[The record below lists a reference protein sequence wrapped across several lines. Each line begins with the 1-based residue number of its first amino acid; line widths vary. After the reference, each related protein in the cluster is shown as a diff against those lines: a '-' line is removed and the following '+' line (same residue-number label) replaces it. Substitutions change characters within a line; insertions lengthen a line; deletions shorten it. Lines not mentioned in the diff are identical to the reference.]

1 MGDDAIRFG
10 ATVGGAGLGALAAP
24 FTGGLSIPV
33 MAGLG
38 GALGAGASTA
48 GTGGST
54 RSAILNSILGGAGG
68 FGAGTL
74 AAPSIASLMAPT
86 APTATSWISS
96 LATGGPSLAPG
107 MGVLDTG
114 MDIGKGFS
122 GVLAPGAGVTLGE
135 DGIAGLAGESG
146 IAKGASALADMFSKT
161 TMKDALGATYG
172 ASMLNNMLGNGVHR
186 QLSPGPVSGLTI
198 RPAGGFDAFAVPYRQ
213 PQIPQFHI

>member
-1 MGDDAIRFG
+1 MSDDAIRIG

-33 MAGLG
+33 MAGMG

-54 RSAILNSILGGAGG
+54 RSAILNSMLGGAGG

-74 AAPSIASLMAPT
+74 AAPSIASMMAPT
-86 APTATSWISS
+86 APTATSWVSS

-107 MGVLDTG
+107 MGVLAPG
-114 MDIGKGFS
+114 MSAGGGF
-122 GVLAPGAGVTLGE
+122 GGALAPGAGVTLGA
-135 DGIAGLAGESG
+135 DGIAGLGGGS
-146 IAKGASALADMFSKT
+146 SALGDMMSKFS
-161 TMKDALGATYG
+161 MQDALGATYA
-172 ASMLNNMLGNGVHR
+172 ASMLSNMLGPGQQPTR
-186 QLSPGPVSGLTI
+186 LSPGPVSGLTI

-213 PQIPQFHI
+213 PQVPQFHL

>member
-1 MGDDAIRFG
+1 MSDDAIRIG

-33 MAGLG
+33 MAGMG

-48 GTGGST
+48 GTGGSA
-54 RSAILNSILGGAGG
+54 RSAILNSMLGGAGG

-107 MGVLDTG
+107 MGVLTG
-114 MDIGKGFS
+114 GSGGGFG
-122 GVLAPGAGVTLGE
+122 GVLAPGAGVTLGA
-135 DGIAGLAGESG
+135 DGIAGLGGGS
-146 IAKGASALADMFSKT
+146 SALGDMMSKFS
-161 TMKDALGATYG
+161 MQDALGATYA
-172 ASMLNNMLGNGVHR
+172 ASMLSNMLGPGQQSAR
-186 QLSPGPVSGLTI
+186 LSPGPVSGLTI

-213 PQIPQFHI
+213 TQVPQFHL

>member
-1 MGDDAIRFG
+1 MSDDAIRIG

-54 RSAILNSILGGAGG
+54 RSAIMNSMLGGAGG

-74 AAPSIASLMAPT
+74 AAPSLAAMMAPA
-86 APTATSWISS
+86 APTATSWIGS
-96 LATGGPSLAPG
+96 LASGGPSLAPG
-107 MGVLDTG
+107 MGVLAPG
-114 MDIGKGFS
+114 MS
-122 GVLAPGAGVTLGE
+122 ASALAPGAGVTLG
-135 DGIAGLAGESG
+135 AGGLSELGGGKALSDMVSG
-146 IAKGASALADMFSKT
+146 LS
-161 TMKDALGATYG
+161 MKDALGATYA
-172 ASMLNNMLGNGVHR
+172 ASMLSNMLGPGPQPR
-186 QLSPGPVSGLTI
+186 PLSFGPVSGLTI

-213 PQIPQFHI
+213 PSVPQFHL